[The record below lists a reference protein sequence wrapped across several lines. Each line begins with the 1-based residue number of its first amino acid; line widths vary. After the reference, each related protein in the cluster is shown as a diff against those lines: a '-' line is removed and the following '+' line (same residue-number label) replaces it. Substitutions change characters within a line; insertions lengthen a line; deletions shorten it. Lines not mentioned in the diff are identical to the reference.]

1 MALMFLKKQKKN
13 ISNLIRLYIICFS
26 VLVGAQSC
34 SVSRSNLGTS
44 TDNDSTAI
52 YSNHPSRPFKY
63 GYAYDREKSEKFFK
77 GYLEEYNIRNGEVVA
92 SIGAASGWIE
102 GGMSIFLDS
111 VIFAIQDIDT
121 SFLNLSQLNK
131 VVSHYSM
138 VRGKPQTNKFYIVIG
153 NEKETNLLDTAFD
166 KIIFNNSFHEIRN
179 VFDIIE
185 DVSKK
190 IKPKGQVIVSEV
202 FSNKYILK
210 RAKGCNIKAYKVK
223 QVVKYFKQ
231 HNLYLVKSSNPI
243 SALNNTLTFEKD
255 ERKSIDYQKKL
266 KGIEP
271 SLKVLYRLY
280 NNSTSSDSFKTY
292 AISKLL
298 LKDLVKINAEYTSI
312 ENQINSLGYEWIKKK
327 DYLSAIN
334 VLKINVSLYP
344 ESSNVYDSLGEAY
357 MLNSQLDL
365 ALKNY
370 IKSLEINPESKSG
383 KEKIKKIMHSI
394 LKS

>member
-1 MALMFLKKQKKN
+1 
-13 ISNLIRLYIICFS
+13 
-26 VLVGAQSC
+26 
-34 SVSRSNLGTS
+34 
-44 TDNDSTAI
+44 
-52 YSNHPSRPFKY
+52 
-63 GYAYDREKSEKFFK
+63 
-77 GYLEEYNIRNGEVVA
+77 
-92 SIGAASGWIE
+92 
-102 GGMSIFLDS
+102 
-111 VIFAIQDIDT
+111 
-121 SFLNLSQLNK
+121 
-131 VVSHYSM
+131 
-138 VRGKPQTNKFYIVIG
+138 
-153 NEKETNLLDTAFD
+153 
-166 KIIFNNSFHEIRN
+166 
-179 VFDIIE
+179 
-185 DVSKK
+185 VSKK

-243 SALNNTLTFEKD
+243 SAFNNTLTFEKD
-255 ERKSIDYQKKL
+255 ERKSIDYQQKL
-266 KGIEP
+266 KGVEP
-271 SLKVLYRLY
+271 LLKVLYRLY

-327 DYLSAIN
+327 NYLSAIN